1 MGRDLGTRFGDAIW
15 GREDEKGNAGGPF
28 GPGAHAAHAAIAC
41 DGLATVSGGF
51 AVLNPDSSLN
61 INAVEAVPVDQLD
74 VEAARRALAE
84 AQKRVERATSDK
96 DKVAAEIEV
105 EVYTAV
111 IAA

>member
-1 MGRDLGTRFGDAIW
+1 MI
-15 GREDEKGNAGGPF
+15 
-28 GPGAHAAHAAIAC
+28 
-41 DGLATVSGGF
+41 
-51 AVLNPDSSLN
+51 NPDSSLN